1 MQRLAAV
8 ILTAAWP
15 LLSVPVANAQAEA
28 PSPGPSQQTPDIPD
42 QKLDAVAAALQQ
54 VASLRERYEQR
65 LKQAPASEAP
75 SIADEAKSNMTKAV
89 KDQGLS
95 VEEYNSIL
103 VMAQNNPEVRG
114 KILQRMRPPEK

>member
-1 MQRLAAV
+1 MQRFAAA

-15 LLSVPVANAQAEA
+15 LLFVPVANAQAEI
-28 PSPGPSQQTPDIPD
+28 PSAGPSQQAPDIPD
-42 QKLDAVAAALQQ
+42 QKLDAVASAMQQ

-65 LKQAPASEAP
+65 LKKAPASDAP
-75 SIADEAKSNMTKAV
+75 SIADEAKSTMAKAV
-89 KDQGLS
+89 MDQGLS

-114 KILQRMRPPEK
+114 KILQRMRPSEK